1 MKRRPCPPA
10 NYGAAHGAYLSTDA
24 ATTTQKFC
32 VPATPGVQKEF
43 GQPPVKQLA
52 EQPAAQKSR
61 TSNDLLI
68 KGTYM
73 YKDDDDEDLSF
84 DEMYPSSLKRADDIP
99 ANGLQVRIKR
109 VFKQVV
115 NQTSGEEK
123 WCLEFFDDPVPMSLN
138 KTNGKTLCRL
148 FGKTAPKKDWPGH
161 EILLV
166 AEDVSGPQG
175 TTLGIRIKQ
184 LYNQPPAKPL
194 PADTAG
200 EVHM

>member
-1 MKRRPCPPA
+1 MKRRVYPPGG
-10 NYGAAHGAYLSTDA
+10 YGAAHEDYLSTE
-24 ATTTQKFC
+24 FC
-32 VPATPGVQKEF
+32 VPVTPGAQKEF

-52 EQPAAQKSR
+52 EQTAAQQNRSV
-61 TSNDLLI
+61 TDL
-68 KGTYM
+68 K
-73 YKDDDDEDLSF
+73 YKVFDMSKHDDDEDLSF
-84 DEMYPSSLKRADDIP
+84 DEVYPSALKRADDIS

-148 FGKTAPKKDWPGH
+148 FGKTAPRRNWPGN
-161 EILLV
+161 EIVLV

-175 TTLGIRIKQ
+175 TTLGIRIKPANN
-184 LYNQPPAKPL
+184 LPPATPSAVKPL